1 MLFFLIV
8 LVRGGNSAFNK
19 ETGQTVL
26 VDDQT
31 IHSTSCNA
39 LLNSW
44 KFGQPIVLI
53 AGNGY
58 NLFPYDLGHRR
69 YVVLG
74 YYLITHA
81 WGTLCMSKSA
91 WRLDHIPLFSGT
103 GAFFSKSTGILCEV
117 EVYVSMDSSS
127 GKTLVDSVRLV
138 CLSGIFQLEKYIN
151 CLTESRTTYLFQSQA
166 IYLLEFAKPAY
177 TLALLFTIMVG
188 SALNLTVVY
197 FSVGSTVL
205 LCLRIPAD
213 IILIF

>member
-1 MLFFLIV
+1 MRELFISPTFIFSLIA
-8 LVRGGNSAFNK
+8 LVRGGNSAINK

-74 YYLITHA
+74 YYLIIHA
-81 WGTLCMSKSA
+81 WGTSNISNPNVISL
-91 WRLDHIPLFSGT
+91 
-103 GAFFSKSTGILCEV
+103 
-117 EVYVSMDSSS
+117 YSSVQRS
-127 GKTLVDSVRLV
+127 PSL
-138 CLSGIFQLEKYIN
+138 
-151 CLTESRTTYLFQSQA
+151 
-166 IYLLEFAKPAY
+166 P
-177 TLALLFTIMVG
+177 
-188 SALNLTVVY
+188 
-197 FSVGSTVL
+197 
-205 LCLRIPAD
+205 
-213 IILIF
+213 